1 VDRKIIWRIV
11 IILVVV
17 GTAVFALVQKRIP
30 LGLDLSG
37 GIHLVLQV
45 KTDDAIKAELDDAAL
60 RLKTMA
66 AGKNLALGEW
76 SVDVDGL
83 RFQIGV
89 PAGTDRDAL
98 RQLADDYLPEYDL
111 NAGSNSWTLAF
122 KPNVE
127 RNIRDLAVRQAL
139 ETIRNRVDQ
148 FGVSEPVIQ
157 RQGIESDRILIQLP
171 GVDDPTRVKEIISH
185 TAFLEWKEV
194 LAGPAPSRDV
204 LLTRTGG
211 QVPPDAE
218 VATEDREDASGAAVG
233 KDYYLLRKA
242 AIVTGRDL
250 RTARRGQGQ
259 FGQPVVNFYLV
270 PVGGDKFGEFTAAHI
285 GDPAAIVLDGKVIS
299 APVIRSRIRD
309 EGYIEGNFDIETA
322 EDLALKLRAGALPAS
337 ISYLEERTVGPS
349 LGRDSIVHGV
359 RAGIIGLI
367 LVIAFMVV
375 YYKLSGLNAVFAL
388 LLNVVIMLGAMAY
401 FGATLTLPG
410 IAGAILTIGMAVDA
424 NVLIFERIREELAV
438 GKTVRSAIDTGF
450 SRAFGTIVDSNLTT
464 LIAALFLFQFGT
476 GPVKGFA
483 VTLSIG
489 LIASMF
495 TAVFVSRTL
504 YMLLLAGRDRV
515 ETLSV

>member
-11 IILVVV
+11 ITLAVV
-17 GTAVFALVQKRIP
+17 GTAVFALIRKPIP

-60 RLKTMA
+60 RLKTVA
-66 AGKNLALGEW
+66 AEKNLALGDA
-76 SVDVDGL
+76 SADVTGL
-83 RFQIGV
+83 SFRVAV

-98 RQLADDYLPEYDL
+98 RQLTDDYLPEYAVD
-111 NAGSNSWTLAF
+111 AGSDGWTFAF

-127 RNIRDLAVRQAL
+127 RSIRDLAVRQAL

-148 FGVSEPVIQ
+148 FGVAEPVIQ

-171 GVDDPTRVKEIISH
+171 GVDDPTRVKQIISN

-194 LAGPAPSRDV
+194 LAGPAPSRDI
-204 LLTRTGG
+204 LLSRTGG
-211 QVPPDAE
+211 QVPADAE
-218 VATEDREDASGAAVG
+218 VSTEDREDESGAVVA

-259 FGQPVVNFYLV
+259 FGEPVVNFYLI
-270 PVGGDKFGEFTAAHI
+270 PSGGDKFAEFTAAHV
-285 GDPAAIVLDGKVIS
+285 GDPAAIVLDGNVIS

-337 ISYLEERTVGPS
+337 INYLEERTVGPS

-359 RAGIIGLI
+359 RAGVVGLI
-367 LVIAFMVV
+367 LVIVFMVV

-450 SRAFGTIVDSNLTT
+450 ARAFGTILDSNLTT

-504 YMLLLAGRDRV
+504 YMLALAGRDRV

>member
-1 VDRKIIWRIV
+1 VDRKIIWRIL
-11 IILVVV
+11 IILAVV

-60 RLKTMA
+60 RLKTLA
-66 AGKNLALGEW
+66 AEKNLALGEW
-76 SVDVDGL
+76 SADVGTL
-83 RFQIGV
+83 RFQVGV

-98 RQLADDYLPEYDL
+98 RQLVNDYLPEYSVD
-111 NAGSNSWTLAF
+111 AGSDTWAFAF
-122 KPNVE
+122 KPNIE

-194 LAGPAPSRDV
+194 LAGPAPSRDI
-204 LLTRTGG
+204 LLTRSGG
-211 QVPPDAE
+211 QVPTDA
-218 VATEDREDASGAAVG
+218 VVSTEDREDESGTVVG
-233 KDYYLLRKA
+233 KDYYLLRKS
-242 AIVTGRDL
+242 AIVSGRDL

-259 FGQPVVNFYLV
+259 FGEPVVNFYLV
-270 PVGGDKFGEFTAAHI
+270 PTGGEKFAEFTAAHI
-285 GDPAAIVLDGKVIS
+285 GDPAAIVLDGNVIS

-359 RAGIIGLI
+359 RAAVVGLI
-367 LVIAFMVV
+367 LVILFMVI

-388 LLNVVIMLGAMAY
+388 SLNIVILLGAMAY

-424 NVLIFERIREELAV
+424 NVLIFERIREELAI